1 MQHRNLSDA
10 FKATGMSQEQFAAA
24 LGISQSY
31 LSRLMARRMAP
42 SLRLAVRIASRAGV
56 PVESLARV
64 RRTRRE
70 VA

>member
-1 MQHRNLSDA
+1 
-10 FKATGMSQEQFAAA
+10 MSQEQFAAA